1 MHTYQIIDY
10 RDTRSGFGAGL
21 QELGHSNPQVVAL
34 IADLTGSL
42 KMDAFAAE
50 FPERFFQMGIA
61 EANMMG
67 VAAGLATAGFIPYT
81 GTFANF
87 STGRVYDQ
95 IRQSIAYS
103 EKNVKI
109 CASHAGITLGEDG
122 ATHQILE
129 DIGLMKMLPGMTV
142 INTCDFNQTKM
153 ATKAIA
159 GYNGPVY
166 LRFGR
171 PKVPNFI
178 PSDTDFVIGKGILL
192 KEGRDV
198 TIVATGHLVWEALE
212 AAKILQTLGIDAEVI
227 NIHTIKPL
235 DKELLLQSVQKT
247 KCVVTAEE
255 HQKNGGLGDSVAQLL
270 SLEFPAPMEYVAVN
284 DQFGQSGT
292 PEELMEYYQLNAP
305 AIVEAVKK
313 VKARK

>member
-1 MHTYQIIDY
+1 
-10 RDTRSGFGAGL
+10 
-21 QELGHSNPQVVAL
+21 
-34 IADLTGSL
+34 
-42 KMDAFAAE
+42 
-50 FPERFFQMGIA
+50 
-61 EANMMG
+61 
-67 VAAGLATAGFIPYT
+67 
-81 GTFANF
+81 
-87 STGRVYDQ
+87 
-95 IRQSIAYS
+95 
-103 EKNVKI
+103 
-109 CASHAGITLGEDG
+109 
-122 ATHQILE
+122 
-129 DIGLMKMLPGMTV
+129 
-142 INTCDFNQTKM
+142 
-153 ATKAIA
+153 
-159 GYNGPVY
+159 
-166 LRFGR
+166 
-171 PKVPNFI
+171 
-178 PSDTDFVIGKGILL
+178 
-192 KEGRDV
+192 
-198 TIVATGHLVWEALE
+198 VWEALE